1 MFVPIRPED
10 LVIGKKYNI
19 EDTYK
24 GIFKEHIILGAICWL
39 KFDYTYFDGSLV
51 PPRFHFTE
59 RNTFYQFIPQT
70 QWKMERRS
78 VNMIVRRLIGDDHFE
93 W

>member
-1 MFVPIRPED
+1 MYVRVYPED
-10 LVIGKKYNI
+10 ILIDTKYKIIVNCDCSYI
-19 EDTYK
+19 EAFSMIVRVHSDLYLMISNEKVFT
-24 GIFKEHIILGAICWL
+24 
-39 KFDYTYFDGSLV
+39 SLNC
-51 PPRFHFTE
+51 E
-59 RNTFYQFIPQT
+59 FYRYVRENP